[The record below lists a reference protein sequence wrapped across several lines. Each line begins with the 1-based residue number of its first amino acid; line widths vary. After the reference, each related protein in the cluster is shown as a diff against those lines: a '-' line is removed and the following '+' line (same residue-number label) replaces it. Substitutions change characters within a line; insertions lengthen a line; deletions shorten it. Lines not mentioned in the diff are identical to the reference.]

1 MRVPDSQQPPA
12 TPPTSPSPAPSLDL
26 LADAVSALS
35 RELALVCAPDG
46 TVTWADARAAA
57 LLGLTLG
64 EPLEKLAPEDQRPK
78 LRTFLAQAAAGQP
91 GAEPGRAWE
100 LNLCVKDRP
109 TCFAFRARRL
119 APQPHAPAG
128 SVLLV
133 GSLVPEDYGSV
144 LEQVSEN
151 LSELSRL
158 HRQGERQQREL
169 AQRAEQLLKLN
180 AELAESNRG
189 VRSLHAALD
198 EKAETLQRTAEVKS
212 RVVANVSHEFRT
224 PLHSILGLA
233 KLLLNPGNGSLSQEQ
248 EKQVQFIRNSAES
261 LYELVNDLLDLSKAE
276 SGKAV
281 LRPRKFQLADQL
293 SALRG
298 MMRPLL
304 PEGSPVELRVEVPA
318 EGSSEPLELETDEA
332 KLSQVL
338 RNLVSNAAKFTEAG
352 SITVSAERAERD
364 VVLFHVRDT
373 GIGIAPEHHERIFE
387 EFAQVENPLQGR
399 VKGTGLGLA
408 LARKL
413 AEVLGGTLTVQSA
426 VGAGS
431 TFTLAIPRVHP
442 EVAEMAGLTERAARL
457 DPTRAPVLVLEDD
470 RQTLFLYEKYL
481 QRSGFQ
487 VVPVRTVDDARAAM
501 QRIRPAAIVL
511 DVMLEGETSWGFLA
525 ELKQGE
531 STRDIPVLVVTI
543 TDREQK
549 ARALGADEF
558 WLKPVE
564 GKKLLSKLTALAK
577 AGPMDKV
584 LIIDDDEVHR
594 YLLRQVLRGTP
605 YALMEAATGP
615 EGVRLAREE
624 SPHLIFLDFVLGEHT
639 AFDVLDD
646 LKADP
651 RTRDIPVILHTSHQL
666 AEHEH
671 ARLAKET
678 AAILSK
684 HTLSKEVAI
693 GRIRDALNKAGLGAQ
708 PADRESPRG

>member
-1 MRVPDSQQPPA
+1 ME
-12 TPPTSPSPAPSLDL
+12 L
-26 LADAVSALS
+26 LTQAVGALS
-35 RELALVCAPDG
+35 RELALVCAADG

-78 LRTFLAQAAAGQP
+78 LRTFLAKAAAGQL
-91 GAEPGRAWE
+91 GTEAGESAESAETSEPWE

-109 TCFAFRARRL
+109 TCLAFRASRL
-119 APQPHAPAG
+119 SRAQHG
-128 SVLLV
+128 DGHSVLLV
-133 GSLVPEDYGSV
+133 GSLVPSDYGNV
-144 LEQVSEN
+144 LEQVNEN
-151 LSELSRL
+151 LQELANL
-158 HRQGERQQREL
+158 HRQSERQQREL
-169 AQRAEQLLKLN
+169 TRRADELQRLN
-180 AELAESNRG
+180 AELAESNKG

-233 KLLLNPGNGSLSQEQ
+233 KLLLNPGNGVLSNEQ

-281 LRPRKFQLADQL
+281 LRPKKFLL
-293 SALRG
+293 SEELLALRG
-298 MMRPLL
+298 MMRPVL
-304 PEGSPVELRVEVPA
+304 PEGSAVELKVEIP
-318 EGSSEPLELETDEA
+318 EEPLELETDEA
-332 KLSQVL
+332 KLSQIL
-338 RNLVSNAAKFTEAG
+338 RNLVSNAAKFTEKG
-352 SITVSAERAERD
+352 SITVAAERADRD

-373 GIGIAPEHHERIFE
+373 GIGISPEHHERIFE
-387 EFAQVENPLQGR
+387 EFAQVESPLQSK

-426 VGAGS
+426 VGVGS
-431 TFTLAIPRVHP
+431 TFTVAIPRVHP
-442 EVAEMAGLTERAARL
+442 EVAEMAGLSERAERL

-487 VVPVRTVDDARAAM
+487 VVPVRTVEDARAAM
-501 QRIRPAAIVL
+501 QRIRPAAVVL

-531 STRDIPVLVVTI
+531 TTRDIPVLVVTI

-577 AGPMDKV
+577 VGPVEKV

-624 SPHLIFLDFVLGEHT
+624 APHLIFLDFVLGEHT

-666 AEHEH
+666 AEDEQ
-671 ARLAKET
+671 ARLKQET

-693 GRIRDALNKAGLGAQ
+693 SRIRDALNKAGLGTQQLHGAQ
-708 PADRESPRG
+708 HGSMEVHRG